1 MENKKVT
8 FEELKKLNKQPV
20 LETKIRV
27 IPVEVYSR
35 VVGYY
40 QQISQWNAGKR
51 EEEKE
56 RKMISLTKFKK
67 REAKI
72 EHF

>member
-1 MENKKVT
+1 MEKK
-8 FEELKKLNKQPV
+8 
-20 LETKIRV
+20 TKV

-51 EEEKE
+51 EEMKE
-56 RKMISLTKFKK
+56 RVPISLEKFKK
-67 REAKI
+67 REKAIINKLQ
-72 EHF
+72 EVE